1 MKTTS
6 HAGSMESIPADAV
19 IMTPPAE
26 PSRRGFLGLVTLAIA
41 ALMLAGCASG
51 PEVRANYDQGVDFSA
66 YRTFGFFETLG
77 TDASGYESLV
87 TQTLKSAVRRE
98 MEARGYTYAETGADL
113 LINFNAKLAQ
123 QTRVSQSPSM
133 YYGYRRGYYGGWGG
147 YGYDTHVQQYVEGTL
162 NIDLVDARRKQLVWE
177 GVAVG
182 RVTDKQRE
190 QRQAA
195 INAAVAE
202 IFSKYPFRAGG

>member
-1 MKTTS
+1 MNPTPGTTIF
-6 HAGSMESIPADAV
+6 APATTVPAPAARLIRRVILSMAAFVLAACATGPKVTSDYD
-19 IMTPPAE
+19 
-26 PSRRGFLGLVTLAIA
+26 RGA
-41 ALMLAGCASG
+41 
-51 PEVRANYDQGVDFSA
+51 DFSA

-77 TDASGYESLV
+77 TDAAGYESLI
-87 TQTLKSAVRRE
+87 TQTLKSATRRE

-113 LINFNAKLAQ
+113 AINFNAKLAQ
-123 QTRVSQSPSM
+123 QTRVTQMPAAPM

-147 YGYDTHVQQYVEGTL
+147 YDTRVDQYVEGTL
-162 NIDLVDARRKQLVWE
+162 NIDVVDARRKQLVWE

-202 IFSKYPFRAGG
+202 IFATYPFRAGQ